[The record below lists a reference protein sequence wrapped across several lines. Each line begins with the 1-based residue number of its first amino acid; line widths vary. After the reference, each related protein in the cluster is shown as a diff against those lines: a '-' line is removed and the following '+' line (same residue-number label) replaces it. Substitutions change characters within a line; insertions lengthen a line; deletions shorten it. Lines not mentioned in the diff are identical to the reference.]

1 MIMNRRDAEKR
12 INELRRIISYH
23 NARYYQ
29 LDAPEISDA
38 QYDLLFKEL
47 SDLEREFPD
56 MAAPDSPT
64 QRVGAPPL
72 EKFTPVAHST
82 PMLSLANAFSDDE
95 LLQFDV
101 RCRRLLEIEQ
111 IIYTVE
117 PKLDGLAVSLLYEN
131 GKLKTGSTRG
141 DGFIGE
147 DVTLNI
153 KTIPSVLLSLSPVKQ
168 PNEPGETTA
177 SPVSVPA
184 RIEIRGE
191 VCMERAAFEKLNRRR
206 SEGGEP
212 LFANPRNAA
221 AGSLRQ
227 LDSRVTAKRPLTFF
241 SYAVG
246 AVDGMA
252 FRTHSEILKVLSLWG
267 FQVNTL
273 IRPGVTLKECINYYH
288 YIDEIRKD
296 LPYEIDGIVVKVDDL
311 SFQERLGSVSR
322 SPRWAIA
329 CKFAPTQ
336 GQTVVENII
345 VQIGRTGVLTP
356 VAVLKPVPIA
366 GAKVSRATLHNE
378 DEILKKDIRIG
389 DTVVVQRA
397 GDVIPEIV
405 SVVESLRNGSETTFR
420 MPDKCPECGAKIV
433 RIEGEAAS
441 RCVNLACP
449 AQLRGHIS
457 HFASRE
463 ALDIEGLGDKLVS
476 QLLANGL
483 IRDPADLFYLTT
495 EKLVHLERMGDKS
508 SAKLIEAIQKRKNPP
523 LTRLIFAL
531 GIRHVGESTAK
542 LLAEEYQSLDALM
555 AADEAALQDIRDIGP
570 EVASSIHKF
579 FREPANLRI
588 IEKLYLAGVSPVQ
601 VKNQSAAPLAGK
613 HFVFTGTLGRIT
625 RAEAKSIVESLG
637 GTFESSVTRKT
648 DYVVTGEAA
657 GSKIEKARRAGI
669 AILDEESFF
678 ALMEKTKSQPEAE

>member
-1 MIMNRRDAEKR
+1 MNRKDAEKR
-12 INELRRIISYH
+12 VNELRGAIIHH
-23 NARYYQ
+23 NTSYYQ
-29 LDAPEISDA
+29 LDAPEITDA

-47 SDLEREFPD
+47 TDLEAEFPD
-56 MAAPDSPT
+56 MATPDSPT

-72 EKFTPVAHST
+72 DKFNPVAHLS
-82 PMLSLANAFSDDE
+82 PMLSLANAFSDEE
-95 LLQFDV
+95 LLQFDI
-101 RCRRLLEIEQ
+101 RCRRLLETET

-153 KTIPSVLLSLSPVKQ
+153 KTIPSVLLSIGKVKY
-168 PNEPGETTA
+168 PDETAETMTSLA
-177 SPVSVPA
+177 SIPT

-206 SEGGEP
+206 SEQGETP
-212 LFANPRNAA
+212 FANPRNAA

-227 LDSRVTAKRPLTFF
+227 LDSRITAKRPLTFF
-241 SYAVG
+241 SYAIG
-246 AVDGMA
+246 AVEGVT
-252 FRTHSEILKVLSLWG
+252 FRTHSDILKALSLWG
-267 FQVNTL
+267 FQVNSL
-273 IRPGVTLKECINYYH
+273 IRPGATLEECINYYH
-288 YIDEIRKD
+288 YINDLRQD

-311 SFQERLGSVSR
+311 SFQERLGTVSR

-336 GQTVVENII
+336 EQTVVEDIL

-356 VAVLKPVPIA
+356 VAVLKPVHVA
-366 GAKVSRATLHNE
+366 GVTVSRATLHNE
-378 DEILKKDIRIG
+378 DEIIKKDIRIG

-405 SVVESLRNGSETTFR
+405 SVVKDLRNGSEKAFI
-420 MPDKCPECGAKIV
+420 MPDKCPECGARVV
-433 RIEGEAAS
+433 RIEGESAS

-449 AQLRGHIS
+449 AQLRGHIA

-483 IRDPADLFYLTT
+483 IRDPADLFYLTK
-495 EKLVHLERMGDKS
+495 EKLLDLERMAEKS
-508 SAKLIEAIQKRKNPP
+508 SAKLIEAIQESKNPP
-523 LTRLIFAL
+523 LSRLIFAL

-542 LLAEEYQSLDALM
+542 LLAEDYQSLDAVM
-555 AADEAALQDIRDIGP
+555 AADEAALQKIRDIGP
-570 EVASSIHKF
+570 EVASSIYKF
-579 FREPANLRI
+579 FREPANLRV

-601 VKNQSAAPLAGK
+601 NKNRSAAPLLKK
-613 HFVFTGTLGRIT
+613 HFVFTGTLSRMT
-625 RAEAKSIVESLG
+625 RSEAKSIVESLG
-637 GTFESSVTRKT
+637 GTFESSVTQKT
-648 DYVVTGEAA
+648 DYVVAGEAG

-669 AILDEESFF
+669 PVLDEESFF
-678 ALMEKTKSQPEAE
+678 TLIEEIKP

>member
-1 MIMNRRDAEKR
+1 MNRKDAETR
-12 INELRRIISYH
+12 INRLRRAIVHH
-23 NARYYQ
+23 NASYYQ
-29 LDAPEISDA
+29 LDAPEITDA
-38 QYDLLFKEL
+38 EYDLLFKEL
-47 SDLEREFPD
+47 TDLEAEFPD
-56 MAAPDSPT
+56 MATPDSPT

-72 EKFTPVAHST
+72 DKFSTVAHLS
-82 PMLSLANAFSDDE
+82 PMLSLANAFSDEE
-95 LLQFDV
+95 LVQFDI
-101 RCRRLLEIEQ
+101 RCRRLLETET

-153 KTIPSVLLSLSPVKQ
+153 KTIPSILLSIEKVKYPDKTEETMTSLSSTPTK
-168 PNEPGETTA
+168 
-177 SPVSVPA
+177 
-184 RIEIRGE
+184 IEIRGE

-206 SEGGEP
+206 SEQGET

-227 LDSRVTAKRPLTFF
+227 LDSRITAKRPLTFF
-241 SYAVG
+241 SYAIG
-246 AVDGMA
+246 AVEGVI
-252 FRTHSEILKVLSLWG
+252 FKTHSDILKALSSWG
-267 FQVNTL
+267 FQVNSL
-273 IRPGVTLKECINYYH
+273 IHPGVTIGECINYYH
-288 YIDEIRKD
+288 YINDIRQD

-311 SFQERLGSVSR
+311 GFQERLGTVSR

-329 CKFAPTQ
+329 CKFAPIQ
-336 GQTVVENII
+336 EQTVVENII

-356 VAVLKPVPIA
+356 VAVLKPVHVA
-366 GAKVSRATLHNE
+366 GVKVSRATLHNE
-378 DEILKKDIRIG
+378 DEIIKKDIRIG

-405 SVVESLRNGSETTFR
+405 SVVKNLRNGSETIFR
-420 MPDKCPECGAKIV
+420 MPDKCPECGSRVV

-441 RCVNLACP
+441 RCVNLTCP

-483 IRDPADLFYLTT
+483 VGDPADLFYLTK
-495 EKLVHLERMGDKS
+495 EKLIDLERMAEKS
-508 SAKLIEAIQKRKNPP
+508 SAKLIDAIQKSKNPP
-523 LTRLIFAL
+523 LSRLIFAL

-542 LLAEEYQSLDALM
+542 LLAEDYQSLDAVM
-555 AADEAALQDIRDIGP
+555 AADEAALQKIRDIGP
-570 EVASSIHKF
+570 EVASSIYKF
-579 FREPANLRI
+579 FREPANFHV

-601 VKNQSAAPLAGK
+601 DKNRSAAPLLEK
-613 HFVFTGTLGRIT
+613 HFVFTGTLRRMT
-625 RAEAKSIVESLG
+625 RSEAKSIVESLG
-637 GTFESSVTRKT
+637 GTFESSVTQKT
-648 DYVVTGEAA
+648 DYVVAGEAA
-657 GSKIEKARRAGI
+657 GSKIEKARRSDI
-669 AILDEESFF
+669 PVLDEESFF
-678 ALMEKTKSQPEAE
+678 RLIEKMKSQPEAK